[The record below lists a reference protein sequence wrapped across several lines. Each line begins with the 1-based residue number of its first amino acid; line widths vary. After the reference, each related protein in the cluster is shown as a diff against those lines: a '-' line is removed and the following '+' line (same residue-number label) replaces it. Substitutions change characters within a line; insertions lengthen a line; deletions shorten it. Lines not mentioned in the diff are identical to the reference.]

1 MNSGKSGFHGAATAR
16 HLHAELAHTLAL
28 PVFLVA
34 LLWSVKHWVWP
45 LTGNS
50 EARLHPMALLLCDR
64 LGIADSTGNL
74 CLAWVEHAHC
84 ALLLLGRE
92 ADQRAL
98 GLDLQLLMRRYSLLH
113 KHGGFLAEDFV
124 DVGLRGNQAPWL
136 LVEISSVTWRPVR
149 GLLCCVEV
157 VFVARGGVQKSI
169 DRVVAE
175 RVLLRGRALVEVI
188 AGRDWTHKLLVV
200 VTRGRDYQSALTSS
214 VLDLCER
221 RERITGSSTGDEA
234 FWEVLPGAKRDV
246 VVQ

>member
-1 MNSGKSGFHGAATAR
+1 MGKSGFHGAATAR
-16 HLHAELAHTLAL
+16 HLHAELAHTFAL

-34 LLWSVKHWVWP
+34 LLWSVKHWVWS
-45 LTGNS
+45 LTRNR
-50 EARLHPMALLLCDR
+50 EARLHPITLLLCDR
-64 LGIADSTGNL
+64 LGIPDSTGNL
-74 CLAWVEHAHC
+74 CLAWVENSHC
-84 ALLLLGRE
+84 ALLLLGRK

-113 KHGGFLAEDFV
+113 KHRGFLAKDLV
-124 DVGLRGNQAPWL
+124 DVGLRGNQAPCL
-136 LVEISSVTWRPVR
+136 LVEISSVTRRPVR

-157 VFVARGGVQKSI
+157 VFVARSGVQKSI
-169 DRVVAE
+169 DCVVAE

-200 VTRGRDYQSALTSS
+200 VTGWRDYQSALASS

-221 RERITGSSTGDEA
+221 RERIVVSSTGDEA
-234 FWEVLPGAKRDV
+234 FWEVLSGSKRDV